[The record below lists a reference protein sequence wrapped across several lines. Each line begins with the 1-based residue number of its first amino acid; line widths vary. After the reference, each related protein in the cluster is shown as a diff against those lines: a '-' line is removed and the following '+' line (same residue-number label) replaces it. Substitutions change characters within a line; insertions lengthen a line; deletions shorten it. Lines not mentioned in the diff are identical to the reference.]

1 MHAIVEVFSSPNQK
15 SKISYAPVNLSATQ
29 FVLDISK
36 TKSELGYEPKYDWKA
51 FCQWFKKEREIQRF
65 AKLWGTEENYK

>member
-1 MHAIVEVFSSPNQK
+1 MQLLMYFPPSSNK
-15 SKISYAPVNLSATQ
+15 SPITYDVNHKYNATQ

-36 TKSELGYEPKYDWKA
+36 TRAELGYEPKYSWKDY
-51 FCQWFKKEREIQRF
+51 CVWFKKERELQRF